1 MPYCYA
7 TSLAPII
14 YDGMPWVNNIKV
26 KPVKH
31 FLSLINNSIKYIY
44 SLSTQ
49 CVGAIAVPDFLVYAE
64 YFIRKDFGEEWYNN
78 KEHLNLIE
86 QLFQHWIYSINDKAR
101 GNQSSFTNVSVFDKY
116 WREAMFKDHTNPDF
130 SKCNLENL
138 KRVQR
143 LFVDVLIEQQTDNP
157 FTFPVMTACQLKDA
171 ETGEILDK
179 DWLDWIGEI
188 SVKNKLMNFY
198 TSESADS
205 LSSCCRLR
213 NNLGSALTKNEYT
226 NSFGVGGLNI
236 GSHRVV
242 AINLPQIAYIA
253 KYSDK
258 NDKQA
263 FYNIL
268 ESRIKIAQD
277 ILDIHRELLI
287 RLIDNGNLP
296 MYKHGCM
303 DLSKQYSTLGFIGL
317 YECLEILGMDI
328 LTNEGLTEAKNIIN
342 LFNKLNSD
350 RTAKDGRIRNVEQIP
365 GESAAV
371 TFCLKD
377 KLQFANINDYDLYA
391 NQYIPLIKEALMT
404 DRIKMQGEFDAN
416 VSGGSILHIDIDQE
430 LTKEQIIN
438 VIQLC
443 AKNNV
448 IYFAL
453 DDCLS
458 QCTSCGKV
466 HVGKID
472 KSPCHNAETRKYMRV
487 VGFRTPVS
495 SWNKV
500 RRTKDFPRRYLYSDT
515 P

>member
-1 MPYCYA
+1 
-7 TSLAPII
+7 
-14 YDGMPWVNNIKV
+14 
-26 KPVKH
+26 
-31 FLSLINNSIKYIY
+31 
-44 SLSTQ
+44 
-49 CVGAIAVPDFLVYAE
+49 
-64 YFIRKDFGEEWYNN
+64 
-78 KEHLNLIE
+78 
-86 QLFQHWIYSINDKAR
+86 
-101 GNQSSFTNVSVFDKY
+101 
-116 WREAMFKDHTNPDF
+116 
-130 SKCNLENL
+130 
-138 KRVQR
+138 
-143 LFVDVLIEQQTDNP
+143 
-157 FTFPVMTACQLKDA
+157 
-171 ETGEILDK
+171 
-179 DWLDWIGEI
+179 
-188 SVKNKLMNFY
+188 
-198 TSESADS
+198 
-205 LSSCCRLR
+205 LR
-213 NNLGSALTKNEYT
+213 NNLGGTQKSEYT

-258 NDKQA
+258 NDKQS

-268 ESRIKIAQD
+268 ESRIKISQD
-277 ILDIHRELLI
+277 ILDIHRELLM

-317 YECLEILGMDI
+317 YECLEILGMNI
-328 LTNEGLTEAKNIIN
+328 LSDEGLAEAKNIIN
-342 LFNKLNSD
+342 LFNKLNTE

-377 KLQFANINDYDLYA
+377 KLQFANTNDYDLYA

-404 DRIKMQGEFDAN
+404 DRIRMQGEFDSD
-416 VSGGSILHIDIDQE
+416 VSGGSMLHIDIDQE

-453 DDCLS
+453 DDCLA

-466 HVGKID
+466 YVGKLD
-472 KSPCHNAETRKYMRV
+472 KSPCHNAKMRYFLRV
-487 VGFRTPVS
+487 VGFRTPVD
-495 SWNKV
+495 SWQKV
-500 RRTKDFPRRYLYSDT
+500 RRTKDFPHRYLYHDT